1 MQHHFLT
8 RALCRLALA
17 WLCCAPL
24 LGAAQSPVPAKA
36 STTGAP
42 TAPKG
47 PAPAPVSAPFM
58 LRVVGSLGALSQYQE
73 REAPFWTQELAKLSN
88 GRFSATIVPFDRA
101 GVPGMEMLRLV
112 ELGVV
117 PFGTTLMSSLTAQYP
132 QYTAPDL
139 PGLNPDIA
147 SLRATVAAFRPYL
160 QSALRQEHG
169 MEMLA
174 IYVYPAQVIFCKNA
188 MTGLADLSGRRIRV
202 ASASQADFISALGG
216 IPVHTGFGQMVA
228 SLKAGDSECA
238 VTGTMSGN
246 TMGLYEVT
254 QYVYPM
260 PLTWGLSIFGANR
273 DIWNSLPADLRA
285 LLQRELPRLEATIWA
300 DAERETS
307 EGLAC
312 NTGRPSCQKGARGS
326 MMVVPVSAAD
336 DARRVEILRTTV
348 LANWQ
353 RRCGPAC
360 VDLWNRTVG
369 PARGI
374 PAPRAP

>member
-1 MQHHFLT
+1 MQHLFLT

-17 WLCCAPL
+17 WLCFASL
-24 LGAAQSPVPAKA
+24 AGHAQSPPAA
-36 STTGAP
+36 SAGGPGAS
-42 TAPKG
+42 
-47 PAPAPVSAPFM
+47 APAPTPAPFM
-58 LRVVGSLGALSQYQE
+58 LRVVGSLGALSQYTQ
-73 REAPFWTQELAKLSN
+73 REAPFWTQELARLSN
-88 GRFSATIVPFDRA
+88 GRFSSTIVPFDRA

-117 PFGTTLMSSLTAQYP
+117 PFGTVLMSSLTAQYP

-139 PGLNPDIA
+139 PGLSPDIA
-147 SLRATVAAFRPYL
+147 SLRTTVAAFRPYL
-160 QSALRQEHG
+160 QASLRQERN

-202 ASASQADFISALGG
+202 ASASQADFISAVGG

-273 DIWNSLPADLRA
+273 DVWNSLPPDLRT
-285 LLQRELPRLEATIWA
+285 LLQREVPRLEAAIWA
-300 DAERETS
+300 DAERETT

-312 NTGRPSCQKGARGS
+312 NTGRPTCVKGAKGA
-326 MMVVPVSAAD
+326 MVVVPVSAAD

-374 PAPRAP
+374 TAPRAP